1 MRKLLKWVIVT
12 VGIAALVHW
21 WKRRESEPAVTAPSA
36 PANDPAEDLRRK
48 LDESREVSE
57 PEDAPEPVAEAVDER
72 RADVH
77 EQGRAALDEMKPSD
91 EG

>member
-12 VGIAALVHW
+12 VGIAALVRW
-21 WKRRESEPAVTAPSA
+21 WKRRESEPAVTAPPA
-36 PANDPAEDLRRK
+36 PANEPAEDLRRK
-48 LDESREVSE
+48 LDESREASE
-57 PEDAPEPVAEAVDER
+57 PEDAPEPVAETVDER

-77 EQGRAALDEMKPSD
+77 DQGRAALDEMKPSD